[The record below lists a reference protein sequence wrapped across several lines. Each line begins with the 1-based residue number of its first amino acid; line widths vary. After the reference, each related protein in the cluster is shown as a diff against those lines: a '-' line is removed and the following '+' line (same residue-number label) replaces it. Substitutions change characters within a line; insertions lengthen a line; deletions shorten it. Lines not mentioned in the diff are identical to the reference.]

1 MKNIITSIFVF
12 LSLNLSAQNLDYKD
26 INFNMLDSLVL
37 EEVNQRRKDLGVSI
51 IHYSK
56 VIHEMVSKEQT
67 RILLTEER
75 VYHPNKKSLYDK
87 ILLDLKKECYDNHYI
102 VIDTSRISTTRQT
115 EVSIMLPNNYEIK
128 TYEELSKY
136 FVDVWISSYAHKGI
150 IMGYGES
157 SKLNPGAV
165 SIQPGYYDGYP
176 CLYGTFQ
183 IVKPIYN

>member
-87 ILLDLKKECYDNHYI
+87 ILLDLKKN
-102 VIDTSRISTTRQT
+102 V
-115 EVSIMLPNNYEIK
+115 M
-128 TYEELSKY
+128 
-136 FVDVWISSYAHKGI
+136 I
-150 IMGYGES
+150 III
-157 SKLNPGAV
+157 L
-165 SIQPGYYDGYP
+165 
-176 CLYGTFQ
+176 L
-183 IVKPIYN
+183 